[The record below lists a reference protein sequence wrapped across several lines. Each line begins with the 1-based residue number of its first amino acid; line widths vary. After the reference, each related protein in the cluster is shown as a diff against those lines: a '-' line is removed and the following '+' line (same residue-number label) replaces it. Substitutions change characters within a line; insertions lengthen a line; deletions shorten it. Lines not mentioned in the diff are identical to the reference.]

1 MALSDFMPEDP
12 SKLAIVEEREGDV
25 TVLGLY
31 GEMLL
36 DDGDLL
42 LRQHVHDLVAKGQ
55 VRLIIDLSGVTHI
68 DSSGIGMMVAK
79 VSMVRK
85 AGGDMKIVGLSSRY
99 QRLLAIM
106 KLVSIFETFD
116 DVPSAVRSFSQ

>member
-1 MALSDFMPEDP
+1 MPEDP

-79 VSMVRK
+79 VATVRN
-85 AGGDMKIVGLSSRY
+85 AGGDLKIVGLSNRY
-99 QRLLAIM
+99 RRLLETM
-106 KLVSIFETFD
+106 KLMAIFETFD
-116 DVPSAVRSFSQ
+116 DVPSAVASFTG